1 MSFTLDS
8 GLELELLL
16 FLLLESLMYQ
26 EPQNISVDTIYNYTE
41 SHIKSLE
48 ESITRI
54 DARFSTFIGFSG
66 VLIRIALD
74 LENHSVIRFL
84 VCLFSVIVIIIGA
97 LGLVAKQRGS
107 VLAPSALM
115 EDKYFY
121 ETEVYQKCL
130 IINDRIK
137 LTEEYEGVIKNKG
150 KTDLPHSSRKS
161 KNTTK
166 EVRNKDEVE

>member
-1 MSFTLDS
+1 MD
-8 GLELELLL
+8 
-16 FLLLESLMYQ
+16 Q
-26 EPQNISVDTIYNYTE
+26 EPQNITVDTIYNYTE

-66 VLIRIALD
+66 VLIRLALD
-74 LENHSVIRFL
+74 LPQASNTMRFL
-84 VCLFSVIVIIIGA
+84 VCLFSVIAILISAIG
-97 LGLVAKQRGS
+97 LGSKQTGD
-107 VLAPSALM
+107 VLHPSALM

-137 LTEEYEGVIKNKG
+137 LTEEYEEVIKRKG
-150 KTDLPHSSRKS
+150 RRLNYMICFFTIATIFYGIGVSGFDSFIYNFIKLQFPLKGFI
-161 KNTTK
+161 
-166 EVRNKDEVE
+166 